1 MEGSFKW
8 ESKIMRTKTEKNVR
22 TAAGVAAWVA
32 MLALSQES
40 AALDNNPQRE
50 DFARYS
56 DWRAHLI
63 ATAPCGD
70 SLIPMLGGSERALI
84 CSDALHLSSDRNEA
98 GGNTQVADTYLLRGA
113 TYTVHSGTIVAV
125 FS

>member
-1 MEGSFKW
+1 
-8 ESKIMRTKTEKNVR
+8 MRAETQKNLR
-22 TAAGVAAWVA
+22 TAAGIVAWVA

-40 AALDNNPQRE
+40 AALDNLQRE

-56 DWRAHLI
+56 DWRAHLM
-63 ATAPCGD
+63 ATAPCGE

-84 CSDALHLSSDRNEA
+84 CSDALHLSSDRNKA
-98 GGNTQVADTYLLRGA
+98 DGKTQVTDTYLLRGA

-125 FS
+125 FR

>member
-1 MEGSFKW
+1 
-8 ESKIMRTKTEKNVR
+8 MRTKTEKNVR

-32 MLALSQES
+32 MLAVSQES
-40 AALDNNPQRE
+40 AALDNPQRE

-56 DWRAHLI
+56 DWRAHLT

-84 CSDALHLSSDRNEA
+84 CSDALHLSSDRNEV
-98 GGNTQVADTYLLRGA
+98 GGNTQMTDTYLLRGA
-113 TYTVHSGTIVAV
+113 TYTVHSGIIVAV
-125 FS
+125 LR

>member
-8 ESKIMRTKTEKNVR
+8 ESKIMRTETEKNVR
-22 TAAGVAAWVA
+22 TAAGIVAWVA
-32 MLALSQES
+32 MLALSQEP
-40 AALDNNPQRE
+40 AALDNPQRE

-56 DWRAHLI
+56 DWRAHLM
-63 ATAPCGD
+63 ATAPCGE
-70 SLIPMLGGSERALI
+70 SLIPMLGGSDRALM

-98 GGNTQVADTYLLRGA
+98 DGKTQVTDTYLLRGA

-125 FS
+125 FR

>member
-1 MEGSFKW
+1 
-8 ESKIMRTKTEKNVR
+8 MRTKTEKNVR

-40 AALDNNPQRE
+40 VALDNPQRE

-56 DWRAHLI
+56 DWRAHLM
-63 ATAPCGD
+63 ATAPCGE

-84 CSDALHLSSDRNEA
+84 CSDALHLSSDRNKA
-98 GGNTQVADTYLLRGA
+98 DSKTQVTDTYLLRGA

-125 FS
+125 FR

>member
-1 MEGSFKW
+1 M
-8 ESKIMRTKTEKNVR
+8 TTETQKNLR
-22 TAAGVAAWVA
+22 TAAGVTAWVA

-40 AALDNNPQRE
+40 AALDNPQRE

-56 DWRAHLI
+56 DWRAHLM

-84 CSDALHLSSDRNEA
+84 CSDALHLSSDRNEP
-98 GGNTQVADTYLLRGA
+98 GGNTQVTDTYLLRGA
-113 TYTVHSGTIVAV
+113 TYTVHSGMIVAV

>member
-1 MEGSFKW
+1 MNAE
-8 ESKIMRTKTEKNVR
+8 TQKNLR
-22 TAAGVAAWVA
+22 TAAGIAAWVA
-32 MLALSQES
+32 MLAVSQES
-40 AALDNNPQRE
+40 AALDNPQRE

-56 DWRAHLI
+56 DWRTHLM
-63 ATAPCGD
+63 ATAPCGE

-98 GGNTQVADTYLLRGA
+98 DGKTQVTDTYLLRGA

-125 FS
+125 FR

>member
-1 MEGSFKW
+1 
-8 ESKIMRTKTEKNVR
+8 MRTQTEKNVR

-40 AALDNNPQRE
+40 AALDNPQRE

-56 DWRAHLI
+56 DWRAHLL

-84 CSDALHLSSDRNEA
+84 CSDALHLSSDRNEV
-98 GGNTQVADTYLLRGA
+98 GGNTQMTDTYLLRGA
-113 TYTVHSGTIVAV
+113 TYTVHSGMIVAV
-125 FS
+125 LR

>member
-1 MEGSFKW
+1 M
-8 ESKIMRTKTEKNVR
+8 TTETQKNLR
-22 TAAGVAAWVA
+22 TAAGVTAWVA
-32 MLALSQES
+32 MRALSQES
-40 AALDNNPQRE
+40 AALDNPQRE

-56 DWRAHLI
+56 DWRAHLM

-98 GGNTQVADTYLLRGA
+98 GGNTQVTDTYLLRGA
-113 TYTVHSGTIVAV
+113 TYTVHSGMIVAV